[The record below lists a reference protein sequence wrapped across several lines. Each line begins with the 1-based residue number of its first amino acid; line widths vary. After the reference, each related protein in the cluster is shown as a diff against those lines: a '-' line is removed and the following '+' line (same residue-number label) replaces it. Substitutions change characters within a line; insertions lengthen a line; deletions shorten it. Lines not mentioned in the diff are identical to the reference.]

1 MRQTKRFAVVGSD
14 ARQAAAGRAL
24 ARAGYTVGGV
34 QQLPQADYIL
44 LPLPLEQAD
53 LPLAQL
59 LGMAKPGALALGGK
73 VTDSAR
79 TIARAAG
86 VELVDYFARPEL
98 TVYNAIP
105 TAEGC
110 IGILLERR
118 SRTLWG
124 AAVLVLGFG
133 PVGRALAVRL
143 AALGARVTVA
153 ARRPVQRAMAEEL
166 GLRAVPLTELA
177 AAAAAFD
184 TVVNT
189 IPDRGSGL
197 KARRH
202 GLCRRPAAG
211 AHGAARAEPADGLGT
226 GNGRGGAGAHGASHF
241 AGAGGEDMI
250 TEKKGCL
257 AFAVCGS
264 FCTLEDALGAA
275 QALTAQGWT
284 LLPVMSFAAQQD
296 TRFGTGES
304 WRQRLQA
311 VTGHPVLDT
320 LQAVE
325 PLGPRRLAQALVV
338 APCTGATLARLAA
351 GLSDTPV
358 TLAAKSLLR
367 VGSPVV
373 LAVSTNDGLGASG
386 ENMARLCQRKHYY
399 FVPYGQDDPF
409 AKPQSL
415 KADLALLPAAV
426 DAALRGEQL
435 QPVLLGQRNV

>member
-1 MRQTKRFAVVGSD
+1 MT
-14 ARQAAAGRAL
+14 
-24 ARAGYTVGGV
+24 
-34 QQLPQADYIL
+34 
-44 LPLPLEQAD
+44 
-53 LPLAQL
+53 
-59 LGMAKPGALALGGK
+59 
-73 VTDSAR
+73 
-79 TIARAAG
+79 
-86 VELVDYFARPEL
+86 
-98 TVYNAIP
+98 
-105 TAEGC
+105 
-110 IGILLERR
+110 
-118 SRTLWG
+118 
-124 AAVLVLGFG
+124 
-133 PVGRALAVRL
+133 
-143 AALGARVTVA
+143 
-153 ARRPVQRAMAEEL
+153 
-166 GLRAVPLTELA
+166 
-177 AAAAAFD
+177 
-184 TVVNT
+184 
-189 IPDRGSGL
+189 
-197 KARRH
+197 
-202 GLCRRPAAG
+202 
-211 AHGAARAEPADGLGT
+211 
-226 GNGRGGAGAHGASHF
+226 
-241 AGAGGEDMI
+241 

-284 LLPVMSFAAQQD
+284 LLPVMSFAAQQN

-311 VTGHPVLDT
+311 VTGQPVLDT

-409 AKPQSL
+409 AAGTKECVNLFSAGKKCGILQMMSCRHKTDKRRIPDEKIYRSTVHC
-415 KADLALLPAAV
+415 AAFDRRCAGARRGSGGSGSDHDGGLLHH
-426 DAALRGEQL
+426 
-435 QPVLLGQRNV
+435 

>member
-1 MRQTKRFAVVGSD
+1 MT
-14 ARQAAAGRAL
+14 
-24 ARAGYTVGGV
+24 
-34 QQLPQADYIL
+34 
-44 LPLPLEQAD
+44 
-53 LPLAQL
+53 
-59 LGMAKPGALALGGK
+59 
-73 VTDSAR
+73 
-79 TIARAAG
+79 
-86 VELVDYFARPEL
+86 
-98 TVYNAIP
+98 
-105 TAEGC
+105 
-110 IGILLERR
+110 
-118 SRTLWG
+118 
-124 AAVLVLGFG
+124 
-133 PVGRALAVRL
+133 
-143 AALGARVTVA
+143 
-153 ARRPVQRAMAEEL
+153 
-166 GLRAVPLTELA
+166 
-177 AAAAAFD
+177 
-184 TVVNT
+184 
-189 IPDRGSGL
+189 
-197 KARRH
+197 
-202 GLCRRPAAG
+202 
-211 AHGAARAEPADGLGT
+211 
-226 GNGRGGAGAHGASHF
+226 
-241 AGAGGEDMI
+241 

-284 LLPVMSFAAQQD
+284 LLPVMSFAAQLD
-296 TRFGTGES
+296 TRFGTGKS

-311 VTGHPVLDT
+311 VTGQPVLDT

-325 PLGPRRLAQALVV
+325 PLGPRKMAQLPLGPQRLARALVI

-435 QPVLLGQRNV
+435 QPVLLGQRNA